1 MWREHS
7 LIKDSCLFKFIALLP
22 LFKIPRQKEKP
33 QMSLEWIPQSPC
45 VRGGELKIAWE
56 PGKQKRKAWQKV
68 AATRSQPRFCT
79 RTRATVPSVLL
90 FFFFC
95 SRKSGSLIFY
105 VNSHNFY
112 ILVFKKK
119 KKKTTMWPNEIP
131 LQSGSGSWAASE
143 ELSLIFLIW
152 SIWIHFSDF
161 PRWAGYISGA
171 RFEPQCYRGNS
182 ISKSCYNGSTQLQK
196 STLLRAIGMISR
208 TLLQEHMH
216 KF

>member
-1 MWREHS
+1 MG
-7 LIKDSCLFKFIALLP
+7 A
-22 LFKIPRQKEKP
+22 
-33 QMSLEWIPQSPC
+33 
-45 VRGGELKIAWE
+45 
-56 PGKQKRKAWQKV
+56 RKAEEKSM
-68 AATRSQPRFCT
+68 TESSRHS
-79 RTRATVPSVLL
+79 VPASFLHENSGHSPQHSP

-161 PRWAGYISGA
+161 PRWAGYISGT